1 MKRPKGF
8 RYSEGTPGEWPRPRD
23 HEEPGEREPS
33 GEPEAPHVVAAQYI
47 GGQSDETS
55 AETVQLSSG
64 TSARFDGFGE
74 LPALD
79 DALDADAF
87 DAQLGDGVARE
98 YPAHDDAVGSGSGQ
112 ADEADEGAEAGS
124 WGDDEDAQPT
134 VSIVPAGVSRFRG
147 KAGAQLEAFSDRRAA
162 DAQYRDAKKE
172 VRAAE
177 RGRKKRERHERL
189 RFSQHQRQRR
199 RVQLIALSA
208 VSILVLSV
216 LVGVFTPLMSVRV
229 IEVRGADRVPEAEII
244 DALDGVKGMPL
255 ALVTDDAVHEKL
267 EGLTLLQNFEV
278 EKIPPHTLTVV
289 VQERVPVVAVPQNEE
304 VMLVD
309 ASGVRIDVVPQA
321 ERPEGIPLVRGVGT
335 DFSSDAF
342 TAMATVLSA
351 MPDVTRNRI
360 TEISAETPQQ
370 VQVTLGSG
378 VPVLWGDSANNARKS
393 AVLEAMLTALGDVA
407 LQSID
412 VSSPDAPVYIPAG

>member
-23 HEEPGEREPS
+23 HEEPREAEPA
-33 GEPEAPHVVAAQYI
+33 GEPEAPSIAPGDAGVEH
-47 GGQSDETS
+47 DETT
-55 AETVQLSSG
+55 AETVQLLSA
-64 TSARFDGFGE
+64 TSVRFDRFGE
-74 LPALD
+74 LPSLD
-79 DALDADAF
+79 DDLDAGAF
-87 DAQLGDGVARE
+87 DARLGDSE
-98 YPAHDDAVGSGSGQ
+98 AHTDANES
-112 ADEADEGAEAGS
+112 AWAE
-124 WGDDEDAQPT
+124 DEDAQPT
-134 VSIVPAGVSRFRG
+134 VSIVPAGGSRLRG
-147 KAGAQLEAFSDRRAA
+147 KASSQLEAFTDRRAA
-162 DAQYRDAKKE
+162 DAQYREAKKE
-172 VRAAE
+172 ARAAE

-189 RFSQHQRQRR
+189 RFSHHQRLRR
-199 RVQLIALSA
+199 RRQLIALSA

-229 IEVRGADRVPEAEII
+229 IEVRGVDRVPEAAVI
-244 DALDGVKGMPL
+244 DALEGVKGRPL
-255 ALVTDDAVHEKL
+255 ALVTDDSVHEKL
-267 EGLTLLQNFEV
+267 EGLTLLQSFEV
-278 EKIPPHTLTVV
+278 EKIPPHTLAVV

-351 MPDVTRNRI
+351 MPEVTRNRI

>member
-1 MKRPKGF
+1 
-8 RYSEGTPGEWPRPRD
+8 
-23 HEEPGEREPS
+23 
-33 GEPEAPHVVAAQYI
+33 
-47 GGQSDETS
+47 
-55 AETVQLSSG
+55 
-64 TSARFDGFGE
+64 
-74 LPALD
+74 
-79 DALDADAF
+79 
-87 DAQLGDGVARE
+87 
-98 YPAHDDAVGSGSGQ
+98 
-112 ADEADEGAEAGS
+112 
-124 WGDDEDAQPT
+124 
-134 VSIVPAGVSRFRG
+134 
-147 KAGAQLEAFSDRRAA
+147 
-162 DAQYRDAKKE
+162 
-172 VRAAE
+172 
-177 RGRKKRERHERL
+177 
-189 RFSQHQRQRR
+189 
-199 RVQLIALSA
+199 
-208 VSILVLSV
+208 
-216 LVGVFTPLMSVRV
+216 MSVRV
-229 IEVRGADRVPEAEII
+229 IEVRGVDRVPEAAVI
-244 DALDGVKGMPL
+244 DALEGVKGRPL
-255 ALVTDDAVHEKL
+255 ALVTDDSVHEKL
-267 EGLTLLQNFEV
+267 EGLTLLQSFEV
-278 EKIPPHTLTVV
+278 EKIPPHTLAVV

-351 MPDVTRNRI
+351 MPEVTRNRI